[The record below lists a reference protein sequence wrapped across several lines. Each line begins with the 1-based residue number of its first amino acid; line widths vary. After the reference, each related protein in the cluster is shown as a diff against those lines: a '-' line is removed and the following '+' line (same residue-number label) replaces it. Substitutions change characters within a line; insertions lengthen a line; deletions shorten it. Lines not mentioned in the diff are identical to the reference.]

1 MFYIWSLLVL
11 AAGSLDR
18 TWSFDADA
26 VDKAPPG
33 FYFDTTNDR
42 PKGNWRVVQD
52 GMQRVLAQTD
62 PRRDERRLALAVVEG
77 VELRQVRLSAK
88 IKIVAGVEEQA
99 GGIVWRYRNSEN
111 YLVASI
117 DAEDK
122 NLRLYRVV
130 DGNRVR
136 FGGADHKKLELNRW
150 YKLRIEHRGS
160 RIKVYLDDEMLV
172 EERDRHFNRPGKIGL
187 WTKADSVVYFDDL
200 RVQDLDDDAPV
211 SPSAVK

>member
-1 MFYIWSLLVL
+1 MVYFLSLFVL

-26 VDKAPPG
+26 LDKPPAG

-42 PKGNWRVVQD
+42 PEGNWRVVQD
-52 GMQRVLAQTD
+52 GAARVLAQID
-62 PRRDERRLALAVVEG
+62 KGRDERRLALAVVEG

-88 IKIVAGVEEQA
+88 IKIVAGQEEQA

-122 NLRLYRVV
+122 NVRLFRVV

-136 FGGADHKKLELNRW
+136 FGGIDHKKLEINRW
-150 YKLRIEHRGS
+150 YTLRIEHRGS
-160 RIKVYLDDEMLV
+160 RIKVYVDGEMLF
-172 EERDRHFNRPGKIGL
+172 EERDRHFNRAGKIGL

-200 RVQDLDDDAPV
+200 RVQDLDGD
-211 SPSAVK
+211 